1 MLKTCYFYDCKQ
13 QSVSWNKQSTPFT
26 NTYHK
31 KNLVASQHDIFFFI
45 YDKHKYTQFVTTIWS
60 FYCKNISLT
69 VNRKING
76 EKGGVAG
83 RRGWFHIFSFS
94 VITVIVI
101 GPGFKLLC
109 PASRRG
115 LLKNELCL
123 FKWTFDIVNVSS

>member
-1 MLKTCYFYDCKQ
+1 MIASNRVFHE
-13 QSVSWNKQSTPFT
+13 T
-26 NTYHK
+26 NSLLLSLIPITK

-83 RRGWFHIFSFS
+83 RRG
-94 VITVIVI
+94 
-101 GPGFKLLC
+101 
-109 PASRRG
+109 
-115 LLKNELCL
+115 
-123 FKWTFDIVNVSS
+123 